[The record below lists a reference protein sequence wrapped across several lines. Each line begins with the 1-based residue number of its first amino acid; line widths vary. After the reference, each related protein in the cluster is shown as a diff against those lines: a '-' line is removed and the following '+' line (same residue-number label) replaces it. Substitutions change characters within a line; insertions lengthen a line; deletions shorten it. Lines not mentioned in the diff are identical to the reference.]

1 MRIPRPGSVSRMNQR
16 NPLQRSLLACGALL
30 LAGCAAQAPVPSDA
44 RGVAMNS
51 SDSAVDFQ
59 KLAGTTWVAEDID
72 QQGVIDNLQSRLQI
86 VSTAEVAGHGGCN
99 SYHGPAELASA
110 TSLRFGLFATTRMMC
125 APAVMDQE
133 RKFLDAL
140 SRAHSARTENELL
153 FLLDESG
160 VAILRF
166 SRVTR

>member
-1 MRIPRPGSVSRMNQR
+1 MNQR
-16 NPLQRSLLACGALL
+16 YPLLCSLLACGALL
-30 LAGCAAQAPVPSDA
+30 LAGCSAQAPVTSDA
-44 RGVAMNS
+44 TGVPMKTD
-51 SDSAVDFQ
+51 DSAVDFQ

-72 QQGVIDNLQSRLQI
+72 RQGVIDNLQSRLQI

-99 SYHGPAELASA
+99 SYHGPAELGSA
-110 TSLRFGLFATTRMMC
+110 TSLHLGPFAATRMMC

-140 SRAHSARTENELL
+140 SRARAARTENELL
-153 FLLDESG
+153 YLLDESG
-160 VAILRF
+160 AAILRF